1 MGSSP
6 IERGRFSRS
15 SGTAEMR
22 KKIPGSNRA
31 RLVLTR
37 PCIAQ
42 TPGSSWQS
50 DRLLSVF
57 LPISIIYAS
66 RGVQKRPQ
74 NRNPTPTEREPSDG
88 WTCHPMPAPTHPS
101 HHRPLVV
108 VVLVS
113 PIDRSID
120 RWGGSV
126 TDLLLPH
133 EKWQAIFESGRRSLH
148 ATAHG
153 TYHYSFV
160 ERGFT

>member
-1 MGSSP
+1 MASEPKSD
-6 IERGRFSRS
+6 
-15 SGTAEMR
+15 TH
-22 KKIPGSNRA
+22 RA
-31 RLVLTR
+31 RTLGWL
-37 PCIAQ
+37 
-42 TPGSSWQS
+42 
-50 DRLLSVF
+50 DM
-57 LPISIIYAS
+57 
-66 RGVQKRPQ
+66 
-74 NRNPTPTEREPSDG
+74 PS
-88 WTCHPMPAPTHPS
+88 HARTHPS